1 MLDIGCGSGATT
13 REAARRASGGSALGI
28 DLSSPML
35 ELAARRAEDEGVD
48 NVAFVHGDAQVYP
61 FASDEFS
68 VAISRSG
75 AMFFADPVAA
85 FTNIGRA
92 LRADGRLMLMV
103 WQSID
108 RNHWIRDLSAILT
121 AGRDVPAPP
130 PGAPG
135 PLSLADPDRVDA
147 LLSAS
152 GFHDIALADV
162 AAPMCFGATADDAFR
177 FVSGMGFVQFMLK
190 DLDDSARA
198 YANCSRRHASA
209 EGVCYDSAAWLV
221 NARSRASTPPHS
233 QRAGCLEANL
243 AVRAGSR
250 LVADDCRIGQVPVAE
265 RRAPRQ
271 GDFPNMFETPTT
283 SPLRLNI
290 APPTISSF
298 TAPRAMAS
306 SSSNSDRNTDRTVA
320 PFPLGGSASRTRSM
334 RRCCRRG
341 DRRRRS
347 TEPRTES
354 RSRAGRGRD
363 RRNCP

>member
-1 MLDIGCGSGATT
+1 
-13 REAARRASGGSALGI
+13 
-28 DLSSPML
+28 ML
-35 ELAARRAEDEGVD
+35 ELAARRAQDEGVD

-75 AMFFADPVAA
+75 VMFFADPVAA

-198 YANCSRRHASA
+198 RALDELRSNIDAHASS

-221 NARSRASTPPHS
+221 SDQRYPH
-233 QRAGCLEANL
+233 AGVRVTLTRWR
-243 AVRAGSR
+243 AVRITGHRVRS
-250 LVADDCRIGQVPVAE
+250 
-265 RRAPRQ
+265 APRC
-271 GDFPNMFETPTT
+271 
-283 SPLRLNI
+283 S
-290 APPTISSF
+290 
-298 TAPRAMAS
+298 
-306 SSSNSDRNTDRTVA
+306 RTVT
-320 PFPLGGSASRTRSM
+320 FR
-334 RRCCRRG
+334 
-341 DRRRRS
+341 
-347 TEPRTES
+347 
-354 RSRAGRGRD
+354 
-363 RRNCP
+363 

>member
-1 MLDIGCGSGATT
+1 MRQWGDDARSGA
-13 REAARRASGGSALGI
+13 ACIGWIGARHRPVVAN
-28 DLSSPML
+28 
-35 ELAARRAEDEGVD
+35 ARTGRTPREDEGVD

-121 AGRDVPAPP
+121 AGRVVPAPP

-198 YANCSRRHASA
+198 RALDELQSNIDAHASA

-221 NARSRASTPPHS
+221 TRVGLIARQRRHTRNAPAVSKPTSRAAAS
-233 QRAGCLEANL
+233 A
-243 AVRAGSR
+243 
-250 LVADDCRIGQVPVAE
+250 
-265 RRAPRQ
+265 AP
-271 GDFPNMFETPTT
+271 D
-283 SPLRLNI
+283 S
-290 APPTISSF
+290 
-298 TAPRAMAS
+298 
-306 SSSNSDRNTDRTVA
+306 
-320 PFPLGGSASRTRSM
+320 
-334 RRCCRRG
+334 
-341 DRRRRS
+341 
-347 TEPRTES
+347 
-354 RSRAGRGRD
+354 
-363 RRNCP
+363 

>member
-1 MLDIGCGSGATT
+1 MNNGGVPVDPANTGAFEAWNGDEGTYWAENADRFEATAAGYRDAFFEAAGITSDDVVLDIRCGSGATT

-35 ELAARRAEDEGVD
+35 ELAARRAGDEGVD

-162 AAPMCFGATADDAFR
+162 AAPVCLGATADDAFR

-190 DLDDSARA
+190 DLDDRARA
-198 YANCSRRHASA
+198 RALDELRANVDAHASA

-221 NARSRASTPPHS
+221 
-233 QRAGCLEANL
+233 
-243 AVRAGSR
+243 
-250 LVADDCRIGQVPVAE
+250 
-265 RRAPRQ
+265 
-271 GDFPNMFETPTT
+271 
-283 SPLRLNI
+283 
-290 APPTISSF
+290 
-298 TAPRAMAS
+298 
-306 SSSNSDRNTDRTVA
+306 
-320 PFPLGGSASRTRSM
+320 SA
-334 RRCCRRG
+334 RRG
-341 DRRRRS
+341 
-347 TEPRTES
+347 
-354 RSRAGRGRD
+354 
-363 RRNCP
+363 

>member
-1 MLDIGCGSGATT
+1 MSTT
-13 REAARRASGGSALGI
+13 SR
-28 DLSSPML
+28 
-35 ELAARRAEDEGVD
+35 
-48 NVAFVHGDAQVYP
+48 FVHGDAQVYP

-198 YANCSRRHASA
+198 
-209 EGVCYDSAAWLV
+209 
-221 NARSRASTPPHS
+221 RA
-233 QRAGCLEANL
+233 LDDV
-243 AVRAGSR
+243 AV
-250 LVADDCRIGQVPVAE
+250 E
-265 RRAPRQ
+265 HRRARFS
-271 GDFPNMFETPTT
+271 GRRL
-283 SPLRLNI
+283 LRLGG
-290 APPTISSF
+290 
-298 TAPRAMAS
+298 MARQRPS
-306 SSSNSDRNTDRTVA
+306 RVMANQRTHTPA
-320 PFPLGGSASRTRSM
+320 
-334 RRCCRRG
+334 
-341 DRRRRS
+341 
-347 TEPRTES
+347 S
-354 RSRAGRGRD
+354 RSRRFSQAYAATGASESPDTAFGQRRGGLAR
-363 RRNCP
+363 

>member
-1 MLDIGCGSGATT
+1 MANNGAVPVDPANAGAFEAWDGGEGAYWAENADRFEASAAGYRDAFFDAADITSDDVVLDIGCGSGATT

-198 YANCSRRHASA
+198 RALDELQSNIDAHASA

-221 NARSRASTPPHS
+221 NARR
-233 QRAGCLEANL
+233 
-243 AVRAGSR
+243 V
-250 LVADDCRIGQVPVAE
+250 
-265 RRAPRQ
+265 
-271 GDFPNMFETPTT
+271 
-283 SPLRLNI
+283 
-290 APPTISSF
+290 
-298 TAPRAMAS
+298 
-306 SSSNSDRNTDRTVA
+306 
-320 PFPLGGSASRTRSM
+320 
-334 RRCCRRG
+334 
-341 DRRRRS
+341 
-347 TEPRTES
+347 
-354 RSRAGRGRD
+354 
-363 RRNCP
+363 